1 MKKVLSDP
9 QKRRTYDQYGEEGLK
24 DMPAPPDSSGGG
36 GSYQN
41 GYNPRNAE
49 DIFAEFFGSSPFE
62 FGSAGLGRSMRFSSS
77 DGGGGTFGGFGGFG
91 SENIFRNYSDGTG
104 ASMPKKPPPVESK
117 LNCSLEELY
126 TGSTRKMKI
135 SRTIVDAHGFV
146 SLFLLFLLFLQFL
159 QLYIYIGEERFM
171 YAAILMDLN

>member
-9 QKRRTYDQYGEEGLK
+9 QKRQTYDQYGEEGLK

-36 GSYQN
+36 FQN

-62 FGSAGLGRSMRFSSS
+62 FGSAGLGRSMRFSSAS
-77 DGGGGTFGGFGGFG
+77 DGGGIFGGFGGVG

-135 SRTIVDAHGFV
+135 SRTVVDAYGLV
-146 SLFLLFLLFLQFL
+146 SSTITTI
-159 QLYIYIGEERFM
+159 LYIYIYMGW
-171 YAAILMDLN
+171 